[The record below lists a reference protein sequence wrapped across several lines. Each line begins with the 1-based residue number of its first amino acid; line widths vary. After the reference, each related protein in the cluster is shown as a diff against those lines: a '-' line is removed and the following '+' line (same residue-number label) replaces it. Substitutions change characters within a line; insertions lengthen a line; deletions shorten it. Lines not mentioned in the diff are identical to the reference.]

1 MNDLN
6 EKNLNALARSC
17 TKYIYRGSFIHQI
30 ILWDT
35 FFRPIEKVCWFRLVI
50 NQNYYDTDKH

>member
-6 EKNLNALARSC
+6 EKNLSVLTRSC

-30 ILWDT
+30 IPWDT
-35 FFRPIEKVCWFRLVI
+35 FVGPIEKVCWFRSVI
-50 NQNYYDTDKH
+50 NHNPQALKI